1 MVKIVTSFILLSILD
16 FKTYI
21 FFEIEI
27 ILSSKS
33 LKIIVTVWKVT
44 NFSFREWTILLLKI
58 FDRHNITQSNLKW
71 AARESIRMQ
80 QQWQFDF
87 ETPLDVFWKICH
99 ANFHFEKTL
108 KLGSSDIL
116 QAVDATSRNQRLI
129 FKMEQLLERIVIKHL
144 LNLLTELVR
153 VLITFTRVY
162 ERIQE
167 PVICSAESEHENV
180 LHFWNLFSV
189 YANDKIAN
197 DIIVLKLIWF
207 CIPQKK

>member
-1 MVKIVTSFILLSILD
+1 
-16 FKTYI
+16 
-21 FFEIEI
+21 
-27 ILSSKS
+27 
-33 LKIIVTVWKVT
+33 
-44 NFSFREWTILLLKI
+44 
-58 FDRHNITQSNLKW
+58 
-71 AARESIRMQ
+71 MQ

-129 FKMEQLLERIVIKHL
+129 FKMEQLLERIAIKHL

-167 PVICSAESEHENV
+167 PVICSTESEHENV
-180 LHFWNLFSV
+180 LHF
-189 YANDKIAN
+189 
-197 DIIVLKLIWF
+197 
-207 CIPQKK
+207 